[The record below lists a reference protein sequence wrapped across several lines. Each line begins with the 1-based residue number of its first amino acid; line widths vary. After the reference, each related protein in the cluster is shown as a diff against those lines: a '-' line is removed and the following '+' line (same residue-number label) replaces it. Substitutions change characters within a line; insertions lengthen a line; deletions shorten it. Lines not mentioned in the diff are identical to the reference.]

1 MGTMCIF
8 VKYAVILPIV
18 SYFALRSVLEG
29 LNMRKQRH
37 KEYIECPVEATL
49 DIIGGKWKGVI
60 LFILLEDKKRFNE
73 LQKLLTKVTQR
84 TLTNQLRELEADG
97 LIHRKVYA
105 QVPPKVEYSL
115 TPLGRSL
122 EPVLQGMR
130 TWGLE
135 FIQNDPDG

>member
-1 MGTMCIF
+1 
-8 VKYAVILPIV
+8 
-18 SYFALRSVLEG
+18 
-29 LNMRKQRH
+29 MRKQRH

-97 LIHRKVYA
+97 LVHRKVYA

-122 EPVLQGMR
+122 EPVLQHMKS
-130 TWGLE
+130 WGLE
-135 FIQNDPDG
+135 FIQADANR